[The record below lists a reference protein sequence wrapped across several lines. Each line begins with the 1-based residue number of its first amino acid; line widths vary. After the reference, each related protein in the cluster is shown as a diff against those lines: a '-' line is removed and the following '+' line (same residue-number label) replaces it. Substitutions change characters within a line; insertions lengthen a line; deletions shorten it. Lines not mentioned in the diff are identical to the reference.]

1 MPLQVL
7 QAGKGALTYR
17 ADVWSRLV
25 GLWGSNFGRRHAFQG
40 VFRRCVIVKAS
51 QQRATGNRRCDEA
64 QARVPFHLH
73 PIPAHREGGG
83 FVCGGGGM
91 GMGKL
96 LGHLG
101 TTLTTVICACPIGS
115 ARGWQDCGIRHC
127 GSGRQ
132 RRPSIIQ
139 GHGNFQTCL
148 PRRSDVLSGWR
159 LQSSWFFV

>member
-83 FVCGGGGM
+83 FVCGGGG
-91 GMGKL
+91 
-96 LGHLG
+96 
-101 TTLTTVICACPIGS
+101 
-115 ARGWQDCGIRHC
+115 GWEWGNYSGIWE
-127 GSGRQ
+127 
-132 RRPSIIQ
+132 
-139 GHGNFQTCL
+139 L
-148 PRRSDVLSGWR
+148 RSP
-159 LQSSWFFV
+159 Q